1 MKFSFSRILLKKY
14 ITFYTNVKKHSKKY
28 VCFLRDKKKIKKKTE
43 SVSKKEVRKNEKMHE
58 KSPECHSFK

>member
-1 MKFSFSRILLKKY
+1 MLKNILRS
-14 ITFYTNVKKHSKKY
+14 TFVFY
-28 VCFLRDKKKIKKKTE
+28 VIKKKKKKKTE

>member
-1 MKFSFSRILLKKY
+1 MLKNILRS
-14 ITFYTNVKKHSKKY
+14 TFVFY
-28 VCFLRDKKKIKKKTE
+28 VIKKKKKKKKTE